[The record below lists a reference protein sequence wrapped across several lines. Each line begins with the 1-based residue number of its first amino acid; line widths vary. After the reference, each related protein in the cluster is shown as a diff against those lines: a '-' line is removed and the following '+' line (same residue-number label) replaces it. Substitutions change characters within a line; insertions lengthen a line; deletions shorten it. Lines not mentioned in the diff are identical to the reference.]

1 MVEVRTPP
9 EEFQQTVIR
18 AIQLERSATPNTL
31 SLRIL
36 ECSDT
41 NFGCKVRVSMQ
52 ESEQEIEESEL
63 VIDEKFRG
71 AQVSWAGKE
80 SNRSVVAQLSNDID
94 DVLLLGG
101 IYAFELLS
109 VTTLELECLD
119 FLSPIV
125 AAWKSREWS
134 AKSLTQYTSMG
145 TAVAVDQ
152 VSLAQQSISSR
163 LSASQQGALDLVNH
177 RVGYLWGPPGTGKT
191 ECCSVML
198 GAYLMAKADSKIL
211 VVGIANDP
219 LDQVIQ
225 RTDALLKL
233 YGRNDLRKYMTR
245 YGVGALRC
253 FYEHLLPGPN
263 DALAP
268 ARPKESV
275 ASNLALKDPELSDFE
290 SNQKVTRLFALS
302 IASAIARIEQLR
314 AMAPFDLLLIE
325 EASQANWAQVL
336 PLMTLAKSTV
346 VAGDPAQL
354 SPVAKSEHA
363 DVRQWMGH
371 SAFSAMPVLDSDCV
385 HMLME
390 QRRMAEP
397 ICKLVSKVGY
407 GEKLVTAPDCLIDG
421 MWQSERKFTFAG
433 FTAHQ
438 HVVVPKFQVQ
448 QGTMG
453 AKYRLNSA
461 AHILEMLIEQ
471 RATVTG
477 LKPEDVLI
485 LSPFRRQ
492 VRLIRSILDKNG
504 FREVRVKTV
513 HKTQGKEAKIIIFD
527 PVDGNCEFLKS
538 QEAKRLLTVAFSRAK
553 AKLLVLASDVD
564 CANPILQLVKDYSH

>member
-1 MVEVRTPP
+1 MSEVQTPS
-9 EEFQQTVIR
+9 EEFQRTVIR
-18 AIQLERSATPNTL
+18 AIQLERSVTPNTL

-41 NFGCKVRVSMQ
+41 NFGCKVRVSTL
-52 ESEQEIEESEL
+52 EFEQEGEESDL

-80 SNRSVVAQLSNDID
+80 SNRALLAQLSADID
-94 DVLLLGG
+94 DVLILRGV
-101 IYAFELLS
+101 YAFELAS
-109 VTTLELECLD
+109 VTTLELESLD

-125 AAWKSREWS
+125 AAWRSREWG
-134 AKSLTQYTSMG
+134 AKSLLQYTSMG
-145 TAVAVDQ
+145 SAVAVDQ
-152 VSLAQQSISSR
+152 VSLAQHSIAAR
-163 LSASQQGALDLVNH
+163 LSPSQQGALDLVNH
-177 RVGYLWGPPGTGKT
+177 RVGFLWGPPGTGKT
-191 ECCSVML
+191 ECCAVML
-198 GAYLMAKADSKIL
+198 GAYLMAKADCKIL
-211 VVGIANDP
+211 VVGVANDP
-219 LDQVIQ
+219 LDQVIH
-225 RTDALLKL
+225 RTDDLLKL
-233 YGRNDLRKYMTR
+233 YGRNDLRADITR
-245 YGVGALRC
+245 YGVGALRG
-253 FYEHLLPGPN
+253 FYEHLLPGTS
-263 DALAP
+263 DELAP

-275 ASNLALKDPELSDFE
+275 ASNLVLKDPELPGFKSD
-290 SNQKVTRLFALS
+290 QKVTRLFALS
-302 IASAIARIEQLR
+302 VASAIARIEQLR

-336 PLMTLAKSTV
+336 PLMSLAKSTV

-363 DVRQWMGH
+363 DVRQWMGR
-371 SAFSAMPVLDSDCV
+371 SAFSAMPMLDSDCV

-407 GEKLVTAPDCLIDG
+407 GEKLVTAPDRLING
-421 MWQSERKFTFAG
+421 MWQSERKITFAG
-433 FTAHQ
+433 FTANQ
-438 HVVVPKFQVQ
+438 HVIVPKFQVPL
-448 QGTMG
+448 GSLG

-461 AHILEMLIEQ
+461 ARILEMLIEQ

-477 LKPEDVLI
+477 LNAEHVLI

-492 VRLIRSILDKNG
+492 VRLIRSLLDKNG
-504 FREVRVKTV
+504 FREVLVKTV
-513 HKTQGKEAKIIIFD
+513 HKTQGKEAKIVIFD

-538 QEAKRLLTVAFSRAK
+538 EEAKHLLTVAFSRAK

-564 CANPILQLVKDYSH
+564 CANPILQMVKDFSH